1 MEEIIRVQEQFY
13 ILATSSRVD
22 EHSRV
27 LKHGDTFAVFDRSGN
42 IQPIG
47 LGEQGL
53 YHDGT
58 RFLSRLEMRVQGR
71 RPILLSSTVREDNAT
86 LAVDLTNPDIIVDG
100 QVVLPRDQLHLFRY
114 SFLWNGVCYE
124 RLRVRNFSMQQ
135 VPLTLSL
142 VFDAD
147 YVDIFEV
154 RGIKRDARG
163 ETLPPVVEADRVQL
177 SYRGLDNVVRRTTL
191 HFSPAPTSLS
201 GVRAEYEG
209 SLPPLGEAVYFFTIA
224 CEPPNRGLDV
234 PRFDDAT
241 SAAAEER
248 RALNSVTPH
257 LFTSNE
263 QLNDWLVRSTADI
276 DLMTTHTPH
285 GPYPYAG
292 VPWYSTVFGRDGVLT
307 ALSTLWADP
316 SVARGVLA
324 FLAANQARESNEF
337 QDAEPGK
344 ILYETRRGEMA
355 ALHEIPFGRYYGSV
369 DATPLFVVLAGAYYQ
384 RTGDIEFVRS
394 LWPHIEAALQWI
406 EKYGDVDGDGFVEYW
421 RRSKKGLIVQGWR
434 DSFDAV
440 FHADGSLADGPVAL
454 CEVQGYVYAARR
466 AAAELAACLG
476 LHRRASALTRQAETL
491 RDSFENAFWCEDIST
506 YALALDGAKR
516 PCRVRASNA
525 GHCLFS
531 GIASAERAALVA
543 RTLLR
548 DDSFSGWGIR
558 TVAANEI
565 RYNPMSYHNGSV
577 WPHDNAIIAAG
588 FARYG
593 LVEGMHRVFT
603 GIFDASIFVDMH
615 RMPEL
620 FCGFPRRPGEGPTL
634 YPVACA
640 PQSWSAAVV
649 FSMLQSMLGLTI
661 DAPRKQIRFVRSV
674 MPEAIKN
681 IRIRN
686 LRIGEATVD
695 LALQRYPSDVG
706 IELLRREGEVEIV
719 AVK

>member
-1 MEEIIRVQEQFY
+1 
-13 ILATSSRVD
+13 
-22 EHSRV
+22 
-27 LKHGDTFAVFDRSGN
+27 VF
-42 IQPIG
+42 
-47 LGEQGL
+47 E
-53 YHDGT
+53 
-58 RFLSRLEMRVQGR
+58 
-71 RPILLSSTVREDNAT
+71 
-86 LAVDLTNPDIIVDG
+86 
-100 QVVLPRDQLHLFRY
+100 
-114 SFLWNGVCYE
+114 
-124 RLRVRNFSMQQ
+124 
-135 VPLTLSL
+135 
-142 VFDAD
+142 AD

-154 RGIKRDARG
+154 RGIKREGRG
-163 ETLPPVVEADRVQL
+163 EVLPPVVEADRVQL
-177 SYRGLDNVVRRTTL
+177 AYRGLDQVVRRTTL
-191 HFSPAPTSLS
+191 HFSPPPASLT
-201 GVRAEYEG
+201 GVRAEYET
-209 SLPPLGEAVYFFTIA
+209 SLPPHGEAIYFFTVA
-224 CEPPNRGLDV
+224 CEPPNRGLHV
-234 PRFDDAT
+234 PRFDDAAA
-241 SAAAEER
+241 AAAEER
-248 RALNSVTPH
+248 RVLSAATPH

-263 QLNDWLVRSTADI
+263 QLNDWLVRSKADL
-276 DLMTTHTPH
+276 DLMTTYTEH

-292 VPWYSTVFGRDGVLT
+292 VPWYSTVFGRDGVIT
-307 ALSTLWADP
+307 ALSYLWADP
-316 SVARGVLA
+316 SMARGVLE
-324 FLAANQARESNEF
+324 FLAANQAREVNEF

-344 ILYETRRGEMA
+344 ILHETRRGEMA

-384 RTGDIEFVRS
+384 RTGDIKFVRS
-394 LWPHIEAALQWI
+394 LWPHIEAALEWI

-476 LHRRASALTRQAETL
+476 HHTRAHALTRQAEEL
-491 RDSFENAFWCEDIST
+491 RRSFEDAFWCDDIST
-506 YALALDGAKR
+506 YALALDGSKK

-531 GIASAERAALVA
+531 GIASPERAARVA
-543 RTLLR
+543 RTLLSEE
-548 DDSFSGWGIR
+548 SFSGWGIR
-558 TVAANEI
+558 TVASNEI

-577 WPHDNAIIAAG
+577 WPHDNALIAAG

-593 LVEGMHRVFT
+593 LLEGMHRVFT

-620 FCGFPRRPGEGPTL
+620 YCGFPRRPGEGPTL

-661 DAPRKQIRFVRSV
+661 DAPKKQIRFERSV

-695 LALQRYPSDVG
+695 LALQRYALDVG
-706 IELLRREGEVEIV
+706 IELLRRDGEVEIV